1 MDSDKKVQQG
11 AIPTGDALYSDNPRE
26 ARQLASQERQIEY
39 NRHAAGEVQ
48 RVRCGGG
55 CRILRKRIGGD

>member
-1 MDSDKKVQQG
+1 MDSEKKVQQG

-26 ARQLASQERQIEY
+26 ARQLAVKEREIEY
-39 NRHAAGEVQ
+39 NRYHHNEVQ